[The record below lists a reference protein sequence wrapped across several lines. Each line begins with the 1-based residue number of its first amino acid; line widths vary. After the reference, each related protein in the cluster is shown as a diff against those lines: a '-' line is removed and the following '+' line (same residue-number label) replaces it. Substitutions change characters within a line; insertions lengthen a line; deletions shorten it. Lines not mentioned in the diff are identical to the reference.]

1 MKVLMEVFL
10 TLKYASN
17 SLLNS
22 IDKEGIAQEILKQ
35 EHVSFNIYNNV

>member
-1 MKVLMEVFL
+1 MEVFL

-35 EHVSFNIYNNV
+35 EHTSFNIYSNV